1 MTALDTVGRRIPDL
15 LTGTVKLDELLPER
29 KGALKP
35 LFSHMPQRALLT
47 SALRRWMEGLDGLAK
62 IREPKAR
69 LRVLVVGETGGSFY
83 TELRA
88 SLCEAAQCTFV
99 IGNEVAADRVKAV
112 FENEVGVDVM
122 TLDAWLRADKF
133 ASYDVALLPD
143 GLAFNENVPAV
154 LKSVS
159 DSLLMNGVVALVE
172 TMPHASINL
181 LEGADENWWLN
192 GETGGVCRLA
202 SVDAWLEALERAGF
216 KACRIDEDALALA
229 PRMLIAGVKTTAVV
243 QKTEERVS
251 IPVHVVAK
259 HYEADSATAMMVN
272 ALETAVAARLHKDD
286 SSEIPFV
293 VTVVA
298 DDRARDADY
307 WTGLSEKLAQGER
320 VVSLLDLDDELRVQE
335 GAAFPHDTFALMQ
348 GLQAAAA
355 KGALAEGVELVSL
368 TAALPEF
375 NEASSIKGAALVGM
389 TRVFA
394 NECQAVRVGTLSLQD
409 MKEAT
414 LARAADMLLNVKPD
428 DVEGLIADGVRYRR
442 FVSQRM
448 PQEMCVSGA
457 SAEHTAKVL
466 AFDMPGRLDNLYWK
480 DVPVAD
486 DAELGADEVRISV
499 KATGL
504 NFRDVMWAMGLLP
517 EEALENGFSGP
528 TMGLEASGIVTAVG
542 ANVTHVVPGDAV
554 VGFAPAC
561 FGTVITTKSEAV
573 AKMPA
578 GLNFAEAAS
587 VPVVFFLSLIH
598 I

>member
-1 MTALDTVGRRIPDL
+1 
-15 LTGTVKLDELLPER
+15 KLDDLLPER
-29 KGALKP
+29 KGALKT

-62 IREPKAR
+62 VREPKAR

-99 IGNEVAADRVKAV
+99 IGNEVAADRVKSV

-159 DSLLMNGVVALVE
+159 DSLLTNGVVALVE

-181 LEGADENWWLN
+181 LEGADENWWLS

-202 SVDAWLEALERAGF
+202 SADAWLEALERAGF
-216 KACRIDEDALALA
+216 KAGRVDEDALALA
-229 PRMLIAGVKTTAVV
+229 PRMLIAGVKTTAAV
-243 QKTEERVS
+243 QKAEEHAA

-259 HYEADSATAMMVN
+259 HYEADSAAAMMVN

-286 SSEIPFV
+286 STEIPFI
-293 VTVVA
+293 VTVVT
-298 DDRARDADY
+298 DERARDADY
-307 WTGLSEKLAQGER
+307 WTSLTEKLAQSER

-394 NECQAVRVGTLSLQD
+394 NECQAVCAGTLSLQD

-457 SAEHTAKVL
+457 SAERTAKVL

-528 TMGLEASGIVTAVG
+528 TMGLEASGVVTAVG
-542 ANVTHVVPGDAV
+542 ANVTHVVPG
-554 VGFAPAC
+554 
-561 FGTVITTKSEAV
+561 
-573 AKMPA
+573 
-578 GLNFAEAAS
+578 
-587 VPVVFFLSLIH
+587 
-598 I
+598 